1 MNALMISPSSS
12 QLFKS
17 DAISPSLLITTQL
30 LKTQYQTIKQIA
42 SARIESSILICD
54 DTNTHMILN
63 CWSILLICGRWT
75 PGKDFWERIKDYW
88 CRCNMQTTNLFLVS
102 DLDPMAT
109 CIPLQAQR
117 CAAAAT
123 ANRPATLG
131 LGGRGWGLAYG
142 FCPLRRSI
150 YLSRRGWP
158 CARQAGEFHSC
169 GRRRRSGSMPAYTSY
184 YDARQD
190 RRVCR
195 GIYGIPCRSA
205 TRLG

>member
-1 MNALMISPSSS
+1 
-12 QLFKS
+12 
-17 DAISPSLLITTQL
+17 
-30 LKTQYQTIKQIA
+30 
-42 SARIESSILICD
+42 
-54 DTNTHMILN
+54 MILN

-109 CIPLQAQR
+109 CIPFQAQR

-195 GIYGIPCRSA
+195 GIYVRH
-205 TRLG
+205 TL